1 MTGILRERLNISL
14 IDARWMR
21 GFTSLKDLLMIKTV
35 QNRKMYVRDYITAM
49 PIERNITTYKTC
61 HILEQEARR
70 CYIEKC
76 MSNIYHPDIWI
87 SKPNLEREFKIKK
100 LVSMGKGDHV
110 ENLYRCAQ
118 NTKDYRECSKVF
130 LSSLVN
136 NSRQFDH
143 SNLLAWLRG

>member
-1 MTGILRERLNISL
+1 M
-14 IDARWMR
+14 
-21 GFTSLKDLLMIKTV
+21 
-35 QNRKMYVRDYITAM
+35 
-49 PIERNITTYKTC
+49 
-61 HILEQEARR
+61 LEQEARR

-100 LVSMGKGDHV
+100 LASIGEEDHV
-110 ENLYRCAQ
+110 EMLYTCAQ
-118 NTKDYRECSKVF
+118 NQEDYRECSQQF

-143 SNLLAWLRG
+143 SNQLAWLRG